1 MFNAVESKFIL
12 KITIMSLL
20 FRVTEKGHS
29 AIKPRDA
36 RSNHFVY
43 RAKCR
48 LTFYSLKMGVYT
60 VTCFDRGSFLD
71 AHDEIE
77 LCVSLTFLSSNLLSN

>member
-29 AIKPRDA
+29 AIKPYDA
-36 RSNHFVY
+36 
-43 RAKCR
+43 
-48 LTFYSLKMGVYT
+48 
-60 VTCFDRGSFLD
+60 
-71 AHDEIE
+71 
-77 LCVSLTFLSSNLLSN
+77 